1 MEPRHTLNTL
11 KERLAERLPPS
22 LKFRLKCAVADAR
35 HRLGRLWARE
45 HGAGDVRLAASAADG
60 GGKPFVLVVDDSLPR
75 PDRDA
80 GSARMVFIL
89 RALSEWSRPVFVY
102 LSKNEWPEYESQ
114 LRQAGV
120 ETARAVH
127 LRRLTRERSFYAA
140 VLSRPATAEAVIGE
154 VRRADPRMKVVYDM
168 LDVHHLR
175 AEREAALTGDAR
187 AAREAEHLRQL
198 ETRLARAADLVWCG
212 SPPDQQIMARAAPG
226 APSVVIPT
234 IHELHGR
241 GRPFAGREHLLFVGN
256 FSHRPNVDAVHFLA
270 REVMP
275 LVRRDLARVEL
286 LVVGDNAPPEFA
298 GYASGGVR
306 LLGYVPDL
314 NPVMSGCRVFVAP
327 IRFGSGVNGKI
338 GEALSY
344 GLPVVTTNVG
354 AEGWGFT
361 GGEQVLMAD
370 APADFAEA
378 VLRLYGDAALWQRLS
393 DGGYRHIAENN
404 TPEVLAR
411 VINDSLRGVAA
422 PHAETARLPATDS

>member
-1 MEPRHTLNTL
+1 MKPPRSL

-22 LKFRLKCAVADAR
+22 LKFRLKCAAADAR
-35 HRLGRLWARE
+35 HRLGRLKARE
-45 HGAGDVRLAASAADG
+45 HDADDVRLAASAADG
-60 GGKPFVLVVDDSLPR
+60 SGRPFVLVVDDSVPR

-80 GSARMVFIL
+80 GSARMAFIL
-89 RALSEWSRPVFVY
+89 RALSEWSRPVFLY
-102 LSKNEWPEYESQ
+102 LSKNDWPEYEEP

-127 LRRLTRERSFYAA
+127 LRRLMRERKFDFAG
-140 VLSRPATAEAVIGE
+140 LSRPATAEAVIGE
-154 VRRADPRMKVVYDM
+154 VRRADPKLKIVYDM

-187 AAREAEHLRQL
+187 AAREAEKLRRL

-212 SPPDQQIMARAAPG
+212 SPPDQKIMARLAPG
-226 APSVVIPT
+226 VPSVVIPT

-241 GRPFAGREHLLFVGN
+241 GRPFEGREQLLFVGN

-270 REVMP
+270 REVLP
-275 LVRRDLARVEL
+275 LVRRALARVEL
-286 LVVGDNAPPEFA
+286 LVVGDNAPPEFD
-298 GYASGGVR
+298 GYASDGVR
-306 LLGYVPDL
+306 LLGYVPELD
-314 NPVMSGCRVFVAP
+314 PVMNGCRVFVAP

-344 GLPVVTTNVG
+344 GLPVVTTAVG
-354 AEGWGFT
+354 AEGWGFDD
-361 GGEQVLMAD
+361 GEQVLMAD

-378 VLRLYGDAALWQRLS
+378 VVRLYGDAALWQRLS

-404 TPEVLAR
+404 TPEVIAR

-422 PHAETARLPATDS
+422 PP